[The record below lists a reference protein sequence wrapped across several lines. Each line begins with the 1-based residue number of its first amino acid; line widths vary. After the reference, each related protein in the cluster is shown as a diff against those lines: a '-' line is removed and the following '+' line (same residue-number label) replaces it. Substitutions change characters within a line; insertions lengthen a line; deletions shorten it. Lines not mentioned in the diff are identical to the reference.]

1 MGMAVVHGEKTFYL
15 QIQLLRNCCKSQF
28 TELLEN
34 LPIVETCAHTG
45 PKLPKD
51 QLIIAV
57 NWTGVYMV
65 DDQEQ
70 VIKFFFS
77 FQTEFY
83 IQGSLSSTYMFQFSR
98 FFWSSPS
105 LKSLRW
111 SPLTQAASLT
121 RRSRS
126 PPSSWRTSPS
136 SAPTPRTSGTWST
149 SSLRG

>member
-28 TELLEN
+28 RELLEN

-70 VIKFFFS
+70 VINFFFS
-77 FQTEFY
+77 FQTKFY
-83 IQGSLSSTYMFQFSR
+83 IQGSLSHTYIRYSNPPG
-98 FFWSSPS
+98 SSGALLP
-105 LKSLRW
+105 
-111 SPLTQAASLT
+111 
-121 RRSRS
+121 
-126 PPSSWRTSPS
+126 
-136 SAPTPRTSGTWST
+136 
-149 SSLRG
+149 